1 MDGPPR
7 FGSLP
12 NGSSVNREKL
22 LALSTVKSTGPA
34 RCDKHARRTEWRK
47 RHLPEGDARLR
58 GKGHQQRER
67 QAERDA
73 LAELHRLQATLGSD
87 FVRGFQAYPA
97 VQEYVKIR
105 PNGQP
110 VSSWILIRTNDPQ
123 RVASEIKKVPGIEG
137 LIGTVGNFDL
147 LARFGAEQQDALMQT
162 VLRKIQTISGVKAT
176 ETLPAFSTQF

>member
-1 MDGPPR
+1 MPGELNGESVIFLKVTP
-7 FGSLP
+7 GYVEKAISNAKGKP
-12 NGSSVNREKL
+12 NV
-22 LALSTVKSTGPA
+22 T
-34 RCDKHARRTEWRK
+34 HAEPVLG
-47 RHLPEGDARLR
+47 RHDVAVR
-58 GKGHQQRER
+58 GNF
-67 QAERDA
+67 RD